1 MTWPT
6 FPLGRLCNVV
16 IGATPAR
23 KELTYWG
30 GDNVW
35 VTISE
40 LNDNSIFDSKEHIS
54 DLGVKNSASKLVCAG
69 TLLFGFKLSIGKMA
83 FAGVV
88 GRALA
93 GKWRQECK
101 CRPTTDPDD
110 TSASS
115 PITESS

>member
-1 MTWPT
+1 MTQSQQEKPFSPT
-6 FPLGRLCNVV
+6 QSSQRPLHQKDG
-16 IGATPAR
+16 
-23 KELTYWG
+23 LTQ
-30 GDNVW
+30 
-35 VTISE
+35 E
-40 LNDNSIFDSKEHIS
+40 Q
-54 DLGVKNSASKLVCAG
+54 
-69 TLLFGFKLSIGKMA
+69 MA